1 MLSFLSNMP
10 IKKKLMLQLNILL
23 MGVLVIGG
31 VTAKT
36 FNHVKVT
43 GPVYTQIILGK
54 DLLADILPPP
64 EYIIES
70 YLTAHLM
77 QNETNNDK
85 LNQLKDKMDQLQ
97 KDYESRHQYW
107 AENPTSEK
115 INELILEK
123 SYKPA
128 EAFFKNYHADFL
140 PALLENDRVKSREIL
155 NGEMTLNYEEH
166 RARVDELV
174 KVSTDWVSGVEQG
187 AKDTIKGD
195 LWILFTTAAI
205 LLSVIIAF
213 AFMIRG
219 QVSQNIDKIF
229 AVVNT
234 VFGSSQTLNNISQ
247 QMSSNSEETSTQ
259 ANVVSAA
266 AEEVSKNVN
275 TVATGVEQMNQAVRE
290 ISQSTSQ
297 GNQVVT
303 MAVNTVQET
312 NQTILKLG
320 SSSEEIGNVLKVI
333 TSIAEQ
339 TNLLALNATI
349 EAARAGEAGKGFAVV
364 ANEVKEL
371 AKQTAKATEEI
382 GHKIMVIQTDS
393 QAAVKAM
400 EEISKVI
407 NQIHDLQNTVASAIE
422 EQSATTNEMA
432 RNVQE
437 AAQGS
442 KDIAQNITGVA
453 QAAQNTTI
461 GADETQRSASE
472 LSHMADQLK
481 VALATF

>member
-1 MLSFLSNMP
+1 MKTNNMGV
-10 IKKKLMLQLNILL
+10 KAKLKLQLGIFLVGLL
-23 MGVLVIGG
+23 IIGSITG
-31 VTAKT
+31 MT
-36 FNHVKVT
+36 FQKVKVT

-64 EYIIES
+64 AYIIES
-70 YLTAHLM
+70 YLTTSQMKDERDTNLLKRLEEKM
-77 QNETNNDK
+77 TRLKGEYET
-85 LNQLKDKMDQLQ
+85 
-97 KDYESRHQYW
+97 RHQYW
-107 AENPTSEK
+107 KENLEEGK
-115 INELILEK
+115 IKDLILIS

-128 EAFFKNYHADFL
+128 EEFYKLYESEFL
-140 PALLENDRVKSREIL
+140 PAIHSGEHTASLEVFNSKL
-155 NGEMTLNYEEH
+155 TPLYEEH
-166 RARVDELV
+166 RTHIDELV
-174 KVSTDWVSGVEQG
+174 KESMDWAASVETDAKSDIVSGIWMLLLFAAV
-187 AKDTIKGD
+187 
-195 LWILFTTAAI
+195 LVVVVFILGF
-205 LLSVIIAF
+205 LVQ
-213 AFMIRG
+213 G
-219 QVSQNIDKIF
+219 QVSKSIDQF
-229 AVVNT
+229 MQVVNS
-234 VFGSSQTLNNISQ
+234 VFGSSQTLNSISQ
-247 QMSSNSEETSTQ
+247 QMSANSEETATQ

-290 ISQSTSQ
+290 ISQSTNQ
-297 GNQVVT
+297 GNQVVNT
-303 MAVNTVQET
+303 AVNTVQET
-312 NQTILKLG
+312 NRTISKLG
-320 SSSEEIGNVLKVI
+320 ASSEEIGNVLKVI

-382 GHKIMVIQTDS
+382 SHKISVIQSDS

-407 NQIHDLQNTVASAIE
+407 GQIHDLQNTVASAIE

-437 AAQGS
+437 AAKGS
-442 KDIAQNITGVA
+442 MDIAHNITGVA

-461 GADETQRSASE
+461 GATETQHSASE
-472 LSHMADQLK
+472 LSKMADQLK